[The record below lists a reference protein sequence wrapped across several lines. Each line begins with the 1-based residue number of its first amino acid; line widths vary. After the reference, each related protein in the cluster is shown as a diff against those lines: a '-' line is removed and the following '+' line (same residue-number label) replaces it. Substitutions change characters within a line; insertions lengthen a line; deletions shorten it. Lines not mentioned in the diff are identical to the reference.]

1 MNKTLVLS
9 ALAATGLVYFA
20 FYSDIAKTEQAI
32 SDADIR
38 FTAVDTPTIPAKGW
52 LRLPILFQMSNPNT
66 TDIVIDYIA
75 IDVVLAGQKALFI
88 QIQKPI
94 TIKGLTNPLVKLN
107 ADTSLMKAAIT
118 LVKVLGDITTSNTP
132 QTIGVQGFI
141 RYNGVKHY
149 VNQSIPLPIEWAK
162 TVLQSIKL

>member
-1 MNKTLVLS
+1 MNGKLVFS
-9 ALAATGLVYFA
+9 TLAAVGLVYLA
-20 FYSDIAKTEQAI
+20 FYSEVAETAQAI

-38 FTAVDTPTIPAKGW
+38 FQGVGQPTVPAKGW
-52 LRLPILFQMSNPNT
+52 LRLPIVFQMSNPNT

-94 TIKGLTNPLVKLN
+94 TLKGLTNPLVKLN
-107 ADTSLMKAAIT
+107 ADTSMMKAAIT
-118 LVKVLGDITTSNTP
+118 LAKVLGDIANSNTP

-141 RYNGVKHY
+141 RYNGIKHY
-149 VNQSIPLPIEWAK
+149 VNDSIPLPIDWAK